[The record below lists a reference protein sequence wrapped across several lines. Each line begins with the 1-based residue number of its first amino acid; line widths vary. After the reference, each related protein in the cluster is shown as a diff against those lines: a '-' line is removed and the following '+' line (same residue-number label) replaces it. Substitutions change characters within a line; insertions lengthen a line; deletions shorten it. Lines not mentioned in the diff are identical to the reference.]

1 MTREVN
7 RMKKYTI
14 RLIQE
19 TDAEEILGIYEPY
32 IRETAIT
39 FECETP
45 SVEEFRNR
53 MKEISADYPYIVCLL
68 NEKIVGF
75 AYAYRQRERTAYQ
88 WNVELS
94 VYIDQAHLRCGIG
107 KTLYGTLIEIL
118 KLQNV
123 RNVYGAVIYPNENS
137 ERLHEHFG
145 FKKLGVYHSTGY
157 KGGAWRD
164 VMWFEKTIGDY
175 DLEPKP
181 FVSIKEIDMDIITE
195 IMNNH
200 RP

>member
-1 MTREVN
+1 
-7 RMKKYTI
+7 MKKYTI

-19 TDAEEILGIYEPY
+19 ADTEEVLGIYEPY

-39 FECETP
+39 FEYETP
-45 SVEEFRNR
+45 SVEDFRNR
-53 MKEISADYPYIVCLL
+53 MKEISADYPYIVCLA
-68 NEKIVGF
+68 NEKIVGY
-75 AYAYRQRERTAYQ
+75 AYAHRQMERAAYQ

-94 VYIDQAHLRCGIG
+94 VYIDQNYLRCGMG
-107 KTLYGTLIEIL
+107 KTLYSALIEIL

-123 RNVYGAVIYPNENS
+123 RNVYGVVTFPNENS
-137 ERLHEHFG
+137 ERLHEYFG
-145 FKKLGVYHSTGY
+145 FKKLGVFHGTGY
-157 KGGAWRD
+157 KGGAWHD

-195 IMNNH
+195 IINNKGNMIKSL
-200 RP
+200 